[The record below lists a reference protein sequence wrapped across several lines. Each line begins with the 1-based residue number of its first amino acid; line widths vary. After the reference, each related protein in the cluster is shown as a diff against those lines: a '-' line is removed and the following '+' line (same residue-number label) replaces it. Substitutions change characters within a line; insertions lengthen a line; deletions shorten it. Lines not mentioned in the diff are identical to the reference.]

1 MSSEKALRRKV
12 IVNALCTFFTGKPFD
27 PPLESNDFYFRYNF
41 NKLVFCFFCFS
52 FLSCSPEHIKSNKQ
66 KEVRYG

>member
-41 NKLVFCFFCFS
+41 NKLVFLFFFVFPF
-52 FLSCSPEHIKSNKQ
+52 FLVVQSTSKAINRK
-66 KEVRYG
+66 R